1 MKILFTGA
9 GTGGHVFPIIAVA
22 RQLKKFYADNSKEN
36 ELEMIFLGAGGL
48 SEKVLEKEGIVVK
61 TILAGKLRRYFSF
74 KTFLDFI
81 KIPLGFCK
89 SLLYLYLWMPDV
101 IFSKGGYD
109 SFPVVFVGWL
119 YRIPILIHESDTIP
133 GLANRLSSKFAKKI
147 GVSFS
152 FAEKYF
158 PKKKTALIGNPIRK
172 KIVEKCI
179 LDNQEEKQK
188 IKSSYKIISQKP
200 VILVLGGSQ
209 GAEKIN
215 NLILL
220 TLPQLLEKYEIIHQC
235 GNNNYKSV
243 KAKSIQSDNYHLSPF
258 FDENQLSN
266 IYSITDLIIS
276 RSGAGSIC
284 EIAICGKPSILI
296 PLPKS
301 AGNHQRQNAMVYA
314 QSGSGV
320 VLEQF
325 NLTPNLLLNEINKIL
340 NNNELYRKMSDNAKS
355 FSRPEATKKISEELI
370 ELGKQ

>member
-1 MKILFTGA
+1 MKILFTGG

-22 RQLKKFYADNSKEN
+22 RQLKKFYKDNSNEN
-36 ELEMIFLGAGGL
+36 ELEMFFLGSSGL
-48 SEKVLEKEGIVVK
+48 SEKVLEKEGITVK

-74 KTFLDFI
+74 KTFLDLI
-81 KIPLGFCK
+81 KVPFGFCK
-89 SLLYLYLWMPDV
+89 SLFYIYIWMPDV

-109 SFPVVFVGWL
+109 SFPVVLVGWL

-133 GLANRLSSKFAKKI
+133 GLANRLSSKFSKKI
-147 GVSFS
+147 GVSFN

-158 PKKKTALIGNPIRK
+158 PQKKTALIGNPIRK
-172 KIVEKCI
+172 RIVEKCI

-188 IKSSYKIISQKP
+188 IKSDYKIISQKP

-235 GNNNYKSV
+235 GENNYEYV
-243 KAKSIQSDNYHLSPF
+243 KARSIQSDNYHLFPF
-258 FDENQLSN
+258 FDEDQMSN
-266 IYSITDLIIS
+266 VYSIADFIIS
-276 RSGAGSIC
+276 RAGAGSIC

-301 AGNHQRQNAMVYA
+301 ARDHQRQNAMIYS

-320 VLEQF
+320 VLEQL
-325 NLTPNLLLNEINKIL
+325 NLTPNLLLNEISKIL
-340 NNNELYRKMSDNAKS
+340 NNDELYKKMSNNAKN
-355 FSRPEATKKISEELI
+355 FSRPEAAEKVTKELI
-370 ELGKQ
+370 ELVKE